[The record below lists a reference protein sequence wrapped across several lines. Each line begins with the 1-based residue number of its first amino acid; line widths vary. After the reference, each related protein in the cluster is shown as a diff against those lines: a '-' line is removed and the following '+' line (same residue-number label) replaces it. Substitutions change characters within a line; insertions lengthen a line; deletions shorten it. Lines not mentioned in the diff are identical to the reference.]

1 MICKTKH
8 LVAALAAAFAG
19 VSIAAVSADEA
30 KQLGGPT
37 LTTFGAEKAGNK
49 EGTIPPYTGEGIK
62 QPAGFGKDPK
72 NPYARPDPLAG
83 EKPLFSITAQNAAQ
97 YADKLD
103 GMAEIFKTY
112 PNYRMDVYKT
122 HRSVVFPKYVLD
134 NTVKNATDCK
144 GQDDDT
150 RLDGCWGGLPFPIPK
165 NGAQAMWNHLATFRG
180 HAWEGYSNSY
190 VVAANGTSSN
200 VGGNRLWQQSPFYDP
215 KATSPA
221 TGKTVYSQIRID
233 SDAPSRKAGEK
244 LVIIDPLDSVGVG
257 RRAYQYI
264 PGQRRVKLAPDLAYD
279 TPAPMAGG
287 SATMDDAI
295 AFLGAL
301 DRFEFKLVGKK
312 EKFIMYNNFKLND
325 HANCSDQK
333 ILSTKNFPNPD
344 CVRWELHRV
353 WVVEAKLK
361 PGFRHI
367 YSRRMMYWDED
378 GFSAGVGENYDAA
391 NKLYRVVSVISFPY
405 FVEEGG
411 GFFGEG
417 TLNVDLQTG
426 VWSAMGLYGSP
437 GAGVARSQQPKPESF
452 FSPEV
457 MAGEGVR

>member
-19 VSIAAVSADEA
+19 VSIAAVTADEA

-72 NPYARPDPLAG
+72 NPYARPDPFAD

-103 GMAEIFKTY
+103 GMAEIFKAY
-112 PNYRMDVYKT
+112 PNFRMDVYKT
-122 HRSVVFPKYVLD
+122 HRSVVLPKYVLD

-144 GQDDDT
+144 GLDDDT

-165 NGAQAMWNHLATFRG
+165 NGAQAMWNHLAAFRG
-180 HAWEGYSNSY
+180 HALGGLFQLLRRGRQRHVLERWRQPA
-190 VVAANGTSSN
+190 VA
-200 VGGNRLWQQSPFYDP
+200 QSPFYDP

-325 HANCSDQK
+325 HANCSDRRSCRRR
-333 ILSTKNFPNPD
+333 IFPTPTA
-344 CVRWELHRV
+344 C
-353 WVVEAKLK
+353 AGSCTACGSSK
-361 PGFRHI
+361 PSSSPASGTSIR
-367 YSRRMMYWDED
+367 
-378 GFSAGVGENYDAA
+378 AA
-391 NKLYRVVSVISFPY
+391 
-405 FVEEGG
+405 
-411 GFFGEG
+411 
-417 TLNVDLQTG
+417 
-426 VWSAMGLYGSP
+426 
-437 GAGVARSQQPKPESF
+437 
-452 FSPEV
+452 
-457 MAGEGVR
+457 